1 MCRGM
6 WRGVVPRAGCCSSG
20 PRTISCPWPTTRRRS
35 TGRWR
40 YCKRCSEQPDLGS
53 FAETR
58 HHPAPRLD
66 LPSTSSLPLRLPS
79 PGGAV
84 ILSERGERA
93 RAKDLLV
100 DSHRGLRRL
109 TAPRKLRTVTL
120 QRKLLLGFSL
130 MVIPALLVGVQA
142 IRTNGLVRG
151 TLESLGERLAR
162 SRTYAEVEDAM
173 FNQTQVIWRYL
184 SGDPAAKKEFPLTE
198 QVVAYWLDRWTAG
211 LPPDEL
217 KLADGVRGIEKDIRG
232 VAARVFKLHDAG
244 RHDAAAVLARQELVE
259 RLQPAL
265 AEVNREIYR
274 RAREFSVQAAFVQ
287 VAGIVDAERRV
298 LWGIV
303 ALALAA
309 GLLASWLIS
318 RSLARPLNELR
329 HAMAV
334 VGAGD
339 LDHAIEPRSS
349 DEIGDLA
356 RAFAQMTERLRQ
368 SRVQLVQSEK
378 LASIGQMAAGVA
390 HGLRNPL
397 ASLRAAAQLA
407 QHRVEGPAA
416 REPLNAIIEQ
426 VDRLDLRI
434 AHLLTFSRPAPF
446 RPLRESVR
454 TLIDG
459 ALSGFAELLRQRRV
473 ELTVTA
479 PSTLREIRVD
489 PMRLEQALTEIISN
503 ALDAMPEGGQLTIAA
518 RADGPGR
525 ADGVALEITDSGPG
539 IPAEI
544 LPNLCEPFFTTRPE
558 GTGLGLA
565 IAKRYVEE
573 TGGRLDIASRI
584 GHGTTVRIWLPIASG
599 DAAPT
604 PVRSL
609 V

>member
-1 MCRGM
+1 
-6 WRGVVPRAGCCSSG
+6 
-20 PRTISCPWPTTRRRS
+20 
-35 TGRWR
+35 
-40 YCKRCSEQPDLGS
+40 
-53 FAETR
+53 
-58 HHPAPRLD
+58 
-66 LPSTSSLPLRLPS
+66 
-79 PGGAV
+79 
-84 ILSERGERA
+84 
-93 RAKDLLV
+93 
-100 DSHRGLRRL
+100 
-109 TAPRKLRTVTL
+109 VTL

-130 MVIPALLVGVQA
+130 MVLPTLFVGIQA
-142 IRTNGLVRG
+142 IRTNALEGG
-151 TLESLGERLAR
+151 TLAALGQRLAH

-173 FNQTQVIWRYL
+173 FNQTQVVWRYL

-198 QVVAYWLDRWTAG
+198 QVVDFWLDRWAAG
-211 LPPDEL
+211 LPPGDR
-217 KLADGVRGIEKDIRG
+217 KLADGVRRIETDIRA
-232 VAARVFKLHDAG
+232 VAGRVFKLHDTG
-244 RHDAAAVLARQELVE
+244 QREAAYLTARQELVE

-274 RAREFSVQAAFVQ
+274 QAREFSVQRAFSQ
-287 VAGIVDAERRV
+287 VAAIVATERGV
-298 LWGIV
+298 LWSIIV
-303 ALALAA
+303 LALGA
-309 GLLASWLIS
+309 GLGASWLIS

-356 RAFAQMTERLRQ
+356 RAFAQMTEQLRQ
-368 SRVQLVQSEK
+368 SRAQLVQSEK

-407 QHRVEGPAA
+407 QHRVEGAAA

-446 RPLRESVR
+446 RPLRERVR
-454 TLIDG
+454 TLVDG
-459 ALSGFAELLRQRRV
+459 ALAGFTELLRQRRV
-473 ELTVTA
+473 EVTVTVPA
-479 PSTLREIRVD
+479 TLREVRVD

-503 ALDAMPEGGQLTIAA
+503 ALDAMPEGGRLTIAA
-518 RADGPGR
+518 REAGEAR
-525 ADGVALEITDSGPG
+525 AHGIALEITDSGPG

-544 LPNLCEPFFTTRPE
+544 LPNLCEPFFTTRAE

-573 TGGRLDIASRI
+573 TAGRLEIASEV
-584 GHGTTVRIWLPIASG
+584 GHGTTVRIWLPVASG
-599 DAAPT
+599 DAV
-604 PVRSL
+604 PVPSRSL
-609 V
+609 T

>member
-1 MCRGM
+1 MARGRARGDDARRRGARVRRDQDGVPGGDRRRGRALRRAARP
-6 WRGVVPRAGCCSSG
+6 RGVGQGHRERLSAGRRGWQSGPDGRRRAHLDLFHARDRERGARGGTSNAGGMRPRGCVRAPAPDGHTLTPWAPSLAPQARRSGDGRGRDCGDVFSPFRERECLAGCGAGLCRARAAVQADRVQFRVPG
-20 PRTISCPWPTTRRRS
+20 PRRGDDRPDAGDTARGARSSRRTWEASLRRD
-35 TGRWR
+35 TA
-40 YCKRCSEQPDLGS
+40 QPHVPIFHLLLL
-53 FAETR
+53 F
-58 HHPAPRLD
+58 LY
-66 LPSTSSLPLRLPS
+66 
-79 PGGAV
+79 V
-84 ILSERGERA
+84 Y

-198 QVVAYWLDRWTAG
+198 QVVAFWLDRWTAG

-217 KLADGVRGIEKDIRG
+217 KLADRVRGIESDIRV
-232 VAARVFKLHDAG
+232 VAGRVFKLHDAG
-244 RHDAAAVLARQELVE
+244 RHGAAAVVARQELVE

-274 RAREFSVQAAFVQ
+274 RAREFSVQAAFTQ
-287 VAGIVDAERRV
+287 VARIVDVERRV
-298 LWGIV
+298 LWSII

-349 DEIGDLA
+349 DEIGELA
-356 RAFAQMTERLRQ
+356 RSFARMTEQLRQ
-368 SRVQLVQSEK
+368 SRAQLVQSEK
-378 LASIGQMAAGVA
+378 LASIGQMAAAAA

-407 QHRVEGPAA
+407 RLRVDAPAA
-416 REPLNAIIEQ
+416 REQLDAIIEQ
-426 VDRLDLRI
+426 VDRLDVRI
-434 AHLLTFSRPAPF
+434 AHLLQFSRPAPF
-446 RPLRESVR
+446 HR
-454 TLIDG
+454 
-459 ALSGFAELLRQRRV
+459 LLQ
-473 ELTVTA
+473 
-479 PSTLREIRVD
+479 
-489 PMRLEQALTEIISN
+489 
-503 ALDAMPEGGQLTIAA
+503 
-518 RADGPGR
+518 
-525 ADGVALEITDSGPG
+525 
-539 IPAEI
+539 
-544 LPNLCEPFFTTRPE
+544 
-558 GTGLGLA
+558 
-565 IAKRYVEE
+565 
-573 TGGRLDIASRI
+573 
-584 GHGTTVRIWLPIASG
+584 
-599 DAAPT
+599 
-604 PVRSL
+604 
-609 V
+609 

>member
-1 MCRGM
+1 
-6 WRGVVPRAGCCSSG
+6 
-20 PRTISCPWPTTRRRS
+20 
-35 TGRWR
+35 
-40 YCKRCSEQPDLGS
+40 
-53 FAETR
+53 
-58 HHPAPRLD
+58 
-66 LPSTSSLPLRLPS
+66 
-79 PGGAV
+79 
-84 ILSERGERA
+84 
-93 RAKDLLV
+93 
-100 DSHRGLRRL
+100 
-109 TAPRKLRTVTL
+109 VTL

-130 MVIPALLVGVQA
+130 MVLPTLFVGIQA
-142 IRTNGLVRG
+142 IRTNALEGG
-151 TLESLGERLAR
+151 TLEALGQRLAH

-173 FNQTQVIWRYL
+173 FNQTQVVWRYL

-198 QVVAYWLDRWTAG
+198 QVVDFWLDRWAAG
-211 LPPDEL
+211 LPPGDM
-217 KLADGVRGIEKDIRG
+217 KLADGVRKIETDIRG
-232 VAARVFKLHDAG
+232 VAARVFKLHDSG
-244 RHDAAAVLARQELVE
+244 QREAAYLTARQELVE

-274 RAREFSVQAAFVQ
+274 QAREFSVQRAFSQ
-287 VAGIVDAERRV
+287 VAAIVATERRV
-298 LWGIV
+298 LWSIIF
-303 ALALAA
+303 LALVA
-309 GLLASWLIS
+309 GLAASWLIS

-356 RAFAQMTERLRQ
+356 RAFAQMTEKLRQ
-368 SRVQLVQSEK
+368 SRAQLVQSEK

-416 REPLNAIIEQ
+416 REQLNAIIEQ

-434 AHLLTFSRPAPF
+434 AHLLAFSRPAPF

-454 TLIDG
+454 ALVDG
-459 ALSGFAELLRQRRV
+459 ALSGFAELLRQRRI
-473 ELTVTA
+473 ELAVA
-479 PSTLREIRVD
+479 VPPTLREIRVD

-503 ALDAMPEGGQLTIAA
+503 ALDAMSEGGRLEIAA
-518 RADGPGR
+518 QSQSGEGAAD
-525 ADGVALEITDSGPG
+525 DVLLEITDSGPG

-584 GHGTTVRIWLPIASG
+584 GHGTTVRIWLPVASG
-599 DAAPT
+599 DTAPT

-609 V
+609 T

>member
-1 MCRGM
+1 
-6 WRGVVPRAGCCSSG
+6 
-20 PRTISCPWPTTRRRS
+20 
-35 TGRWR
+35 
-40 YCKRCSEQPDLGS
+40 
-53 FAETR
+53 
-58 HHPAPRLD
+58 
-66 LPSTSSLPLRLPS
+66 
-79 PGGAV
+79 
-84 ILSERGERA
+84 
-93 RAKDLLV
+93 
-100 DSHRGLRRL
+100 
-109 TAPRKLRTVTL
+109 
-120 QRKLLLGFSL
+120 

-151 TLESLGERLAR
+151 TLGSLGERLAR

-232 VAARVFKLHDAG
+232 VAARVFRLHDAG

-274 RAREFSVQAAFVQ
+274 RAREFSVQAAFTQ

-349 DEIGDLA
+349 DEIGELA
-356 RAFAQMTERLRQ
+356 RSFAQMTEQLRQ
-368 SRVQLVQSEK
+368 SRAQLVQSEK
-378 LASIGQMAAGVA
+378 LASIGQMAAAVA

-407 QHRVEGPAA
+407 QRRVEAPPPAA
-416 REPLNAIIEQ
+416 REQLQAIIEQ

-434 AHLLTFSRPAPF
+434 AHLLAFSRPAPF

-454 TLIDG
+454 ALVEG
-459 ALSGFAELLRQRRV
+459 ALSGFAELLRQHRV
-473 ELTVTA
+473 E
-479 PSTLREIRVD
+479 PTLSFAAALPEVRVD
-489 PMRLEQALTEIISN
+489 PMRLEQALTEIFSN
-503 ALDAMPEGGQLTIAA
+503 ALDAMPDGGRLEIQARPEGAESGAA
-518 RADGPGR
+518 
-525 ADGVALEITDSGPG
+525 GVALEITDSGRG

-544 LPNLCEPFFTTRPE
+544 LANVCEPFFTTRPE

-565 IAKRYVEE
+565 TAKRYVEE
-573 TGGRLDIASRI
+573 AGGRLEITSVVGR
-584 GHGTTVRIWLPIASG
+584 GTTVRLWLPAPSG
-599 DAAPT
+599 DAAP
-604 PVRSL
+604 PVPPAAAPGPPAAIPARARNL
-609 V
+609 A